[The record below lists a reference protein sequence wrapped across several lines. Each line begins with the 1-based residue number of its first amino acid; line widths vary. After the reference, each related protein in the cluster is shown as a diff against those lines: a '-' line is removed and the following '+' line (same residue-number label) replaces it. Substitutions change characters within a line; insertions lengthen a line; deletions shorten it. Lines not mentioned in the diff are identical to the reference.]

1 MPGRGDGF
9 EPCEMTRRRS
19 PSAGAGRTWPR
30 SKFLHRASTSALTE
44 IASHQPLHY
53 PFIGSPGAAP
63 DRRAAPRRAAPRRS
77 GTMVGR
83 WGCIVAALV
92 AIATAKPNRDCE
104 FDCHGGKCV
113 YEGCED
119 VTCRGGA
126 CEFLE
131 CTRPTC
137 DGARAA
143 RAAAGFVRGVEADRS
158 QAARASFDGASTRS
172 ARAAGPGP
180 ASGAPTAPRV
190 ATRGRAGAS
199 SSTRRRRSARATATA
214 ATASS
219 RAASGRR
226 SCRTCSP
233 TEPARVLEVAARAV
247 LLCPR
252 PRRVA

>member
-1 MPGRGDGF
+1 MPGRGDVLS
-9 EPCEMTRRRS
+9 RD
-19 PSAGAGRTWPR
+19 RTPPR
-30 SKFLHRASTSALTE
+30 KAPHERVVESKFDRRGKSRQHRDTVPSTR
-44 IASHQPLHY
+44 
-53 PFIGSPGAAP
+53 SPGAAP
-63 DRRAAPRRAAPRRS
+63 DRQAAPRRAAPRRS

-233 TEPARVLEVAARAV
+233 TEPARVLEVAARAAQPV
-247 LLCPR
+247 SQPAS
-252 PRRVA
+252 RRVALEAR

>member
-9 EPCEMTRRRS
+9 ESRATGTPPVAVVGERRPGRGRNSSTRAKSRRINTTS
-19 PSAGAGRTWPR
+19 LPLQAPLPR
-30 SKFLHRASTSALTE
+30 
-44 IASHQPLHY
+44 
-53 PFIGSPGAAP
+53 AAP

-233 TEPARVLEVAARAV
+233 TEPARVLEVAARAA
-247 LLCPR
+247 LLCPS

>member
-1 MPGRGDGF
+1 MPGRGDGV
-9 EPCEMTRRRS
+9 EPCDWTPRKS

-143 RAAAGFVRGVEADRS
+143 RAAGGGVR
-158 QAARASFDGASTRS
+158 
-172 ARAAGPGP
+172 
-180 ASGAPTAPRV
+180 
-190 ATRGRAGAS
+190 
-199 SSTRRRRSARATATA
+199 TRRRGRPLAGGACVFRRSVDPQCKGGG
-214 ATASS
+214 S
-219 RAASGRR
+219 RAGVRR
-226 SCRTCSP
+226 ADCAPRRD
-233 TEPARVLEVAARAV
+233 A
-247 LLCPR
+247 R
-252 PRRVA
+252 PRRCQFFDQASTLGPGYCDGGNCVVQGRKWPSKLSNMLSY